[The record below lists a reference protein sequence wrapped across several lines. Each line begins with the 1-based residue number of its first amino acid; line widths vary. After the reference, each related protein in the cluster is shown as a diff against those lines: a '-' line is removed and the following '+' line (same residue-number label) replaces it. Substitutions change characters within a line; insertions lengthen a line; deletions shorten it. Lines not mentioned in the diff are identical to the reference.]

1 MIMIIAAK
9 VVTLFQTTKHF
20 CKKVRL
26 KSYKGTKNNE
36 KRMIYVNK
44 C

>member
-1 MIMIIAAK
+1 MIIAAK
-9 VVTLFQTTKHF
+9 VVRFFQTTKHF

-26 KSYKGTKNNE
+26 KSYKGIKHG
-36 KRMIYVNK
+36 KMCMIYVNK